1 MQFSADAVVCVDV
14 VYYEAAVVWQVGGI
28 MLPQSMQFSAVA
40 VVCVDVVYYE
50 AAVVWQVGGI
60 MLCGAVVGFD
70 EKVATLQL
78 LLFLLKST

>member
-1 MQFSADAVVCVDV
+1 M
-14 VYYEAAVVWQVGGI
+14 
-28 MLPQSMQFSAVA
+28 
-40 VVCVDVVYYE
+40 YYE

-78 LLFLLKST
+78 LLFFVEKYLTALVFLYLIAGGI

>member
-1 MQFSADAVVCVDV
+1 
-14 VYYEAAVVWQVGGI
+14 
-28 MLPQSMQFSAVA
+28 MLFSAVA
-40 VVCVDVVYYE
+40 VVCLDVVYYE

-60 MLCGAVVGFD
+60 MLCGVVVGFD